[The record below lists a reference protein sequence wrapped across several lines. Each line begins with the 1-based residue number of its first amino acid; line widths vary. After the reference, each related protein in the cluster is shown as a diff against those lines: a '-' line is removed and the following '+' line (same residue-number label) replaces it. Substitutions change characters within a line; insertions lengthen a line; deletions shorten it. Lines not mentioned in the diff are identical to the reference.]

1 MTVEI
6 HKRGAHVPIW
16 GILKEDGVLA
26 SPSVSCTVTVTD
38 PEEALVAEDEVMT
51 ESETGIYYYQLPT
64 DSDFELGW
72 YICHHFNRRFSSDN
86 LNADWRLQA
95 RGVK

>member
-72 YICHHFNRRFSSDN
+72 YTYVITSIDGSPPITSMQTGGF
-86 LNADWRLQA
+86 RLEA
-95 RGVK
+95 